1 MKKARGG
8 QKTSVQ
14 DGRAVTMQDVAQRV
28 GVTSMTV
35 SRVLNG
41 TGRISP
47 QMRQKVQ
54 AAIDELGYRPH
65 LAPRMMKSRKSW
77 QVGVL
82 LENRPERRYT
92 HPLAWEFVLGINE
105 GLEQGGHMMSLMRL
119 TDVAQDGGLQARA
132 LQSQLLDGVIVV
144 NYLPGEIEE
153 RLEQMLPRCIWLDAD
168 VWRDERCIRRA
179 EVQAG
184 EDAVQGL
191 VEQGYRRL
199 LFLHGSENPSN
210 HFSFAQRIA
219 GVRGAATRARVL
231 LDEFVLHNETVRD
244 AFPRLRALLRPDTGL
259 VVVDSYAVQ
268 MLMQCLASSPLKL
281 GKDFALACC
290 DAHFHEAVYGW
301 QNIAHV
307 DFDRFEMG
315 RQAAQ
320 MMLQVLHAPHEPC
333 PSRLLRGQWQA
344 GETARKLPLRKGQK

>member
-1 MKKARGG
+1 MRSSKIENAK
-8 QKTSVQ
+8 
-14 DGRAVTMQDVAQRV
+14 AVTMQDVAQRV

-47 QMRQKVQ
+47 EMRQKVQ
-54 AAIDELGYRPH
+54 DAIVELGYRPH

-119 TDVAQDGGLQARA
+119 TDVAKDGGLQARA

-144 NYLPGEIEE
+144 NHLPGEIEE

-168 VWRDERCIRRA
+168 VWREERCIRRD

-184 EDAVQGL
+184 ADTVEGL
-191 VEQGYRRL
+191 VELGYQRL
-199 LFLHGSENPSN
+199 LFLHGSPETAN
-210 HFSFAQRIA
+210 HFSFAQRFW
-219 GVRGAATRARVL
+219 GVRQAATRTGVRL
-231 LDEFVLHNETVRD
+231 EEFVLQNETVQD
-244 AFPRLRALLRPDTGL
+244 AFPRLQTLLQPDVGL
-259 VVVDSYAVQ
+259 IVVDSYAVQ
-268 MLMQCLASSPLKL
+268 LLMNCLATSRLCA
-281 GKDFALACC
+281 GEDFALASC
-290 DAHFHEAVYGW
+290 DDHFHEHSYGW

-307 DFDRFEMG
+307 SFDRFEMG

-320 MMLQVLHAPHEPC
+320 MMLQVLQRPHEPC
-333 PSRLLRGQWQA
+333 PSRLLRGEWWPAQ
-344 GETARKLPLRKGQK
+344 TTHKVL